1 MSNKGEESSSKVDI
15 AFIHEAQQREF
26 ARMANNF
33 ETVME
38 RLNRMDARLG
48 AVERETPLN
57 HNEEDEDNEHENE
70 AYAVVEVPRGG
81 GRQGRVI

>member
-1 MSNKGEESSSKVDI
+1 MSNKGEESLSKVDI

-33 ETVME
+33 ETIME

-48 AVERETPLN
+48 VVERETPLN
-57 HNEEDEDNEHENE
+57 HNEEDEGSNDNAHEDE
-70 AYAVVEVPRGG
+70 AYAAVEVPRGG
-81 GRQGRVI
+81 GK